1 MENTMEINFLKYKKF
16 YLIFSLLLGLLSLI
30 FLAIFGLN
38 FGIDFT
44 GGSILE
50 IEYQDSRPS
59 NQEIAENLAV
69 LELGEIVIQPTEERG
84 VIIRTK
90 EISEEKHQEIISKLK
105 EGKELKELR
114 LETIGPV
121 IGQELRQKTIILI
134 IVSFAALLFYV
145 AFAFRQISQMV
156 SPWQYGAI
164 SILTISFD
172 VLVTVS
178 IFALLGKLYNIQFNI
193 PIVTALLTI
202 LGYTMNDKIIIFD
215 RIRENLLRNKKS
227 VDFEELI
234 NQSLNQILSRSLS
247 TGFCTL
253 LVLILIVLFGGETL
267 KYFSLTLI
275 VGIVIGTYSSIFLAP
290 FVLTAW
296 LQWRKKH

>member
-1 MENTMEINFLKYKKF
+1 MTINFLKYKKF
-16 YLIFSLLLGLLSLI
+16 YLAFSLSLALLSLI
-30 FLAIFGLN
+30 FLVVFGLN

-50 IEYQDSRPS
+50 IEYQDLRPS
-59 NQEIAENLAV
+59 NQEIDDKLAS
-69 LELGEIVIQPTEERG
+69 LELGEIVVQPTRERG
-84 VIIRTK
+84 AIIRMK
-90 EISEEKHQEIISKLK
+90 EVSEEKHQAIISKLK
-105 EGKELKELR
+105 ENAELKELR
-114 LETIGPV
+114 FETIGPV

-134 IVSFAALLFYV
+134 IVSFVALLFYI
-145 AFAFRQISQMV
+145 AFAFRQISQLV
-156 SPWQYGAI
+156 SPWQYGII
-164 SILTISFD
+164 SILTIFFD
-172 VLVTVS
+172 VLVTISVFS
-178 IFALLGKLYNIQFNI
+178 LLGKLYNVQFSI

-215 RIRENLLRNKKS
+215 RIRENLLRAKKS
-227 VDFEELI
+227 IDFEDLI

-275 VGIVIGTYSSIFLAP
+275 VGIIIGTYSSIFLAP
-290 FVLTAW
+290 FVLVSW
-296 LQWRKKH
+296 LRWKKKY

>member
-1 MENTMEINFLKYKKF
+1 MEINFLKYKKF

>member
-1 MENTMEINFLKYKKF
+1 MTINFLKYKKF
-16 YLIFSLLLGLLSLI
+16 YLFFSLSLI
-30 FLAIFGLN
+30 FLSLISVFVFGLN

-50 IEYQDSRPS
+50 VEYQNSRPA
-59 NQEIAENLAV
+59 NQEIGDKLAS
-69 LELGEIVIQPTEERG
+69 LNLGETVIQPTGEKG
-84 VIIRTK
+84 VIIRMK
-90 EISEEKHQEIISKLK
+90 EASEEKHQEIVSKLK
-105 EGKELKELR
+105 ENSELKELR
-114 LETIGPV
+114 FETIGPV
-121 IGQELRQKTIILI
+121 VGRELRQKTIILI
-134 IVSFAALLFYV
+134 VVSFVALLFYV
-145 AFAFRQISQMV
+145 AFAFRQISQLV
-156 SPWQYGAI
+156 SPWQYGTI

-172 VLVTVS
+172 VLVTISV
-178 IFALLGKLYNIQFNI
+178 FALLGKFYNVQFNI

-215 RIRENLLRNKKS
+215 RIRENLLKNKKS
-227 VDFEELI
+227 VDLGSLI

-253 LVLILIVLFGGETL
+253 LVLALIVLFGGETL

-290 FVLTAW
+290 FVLIVW
-296 LQWRKKH
+296 LQWRKKY